1 MQKNCITPLLWAE
14 KSPHATFKKTPIIM
28 KSLFFACLI
37 GSAGLVQATNTYA
50 QTTTVSLHVENQT
63 VGDVLQQIENKTEF
77 SFFYNNRH
85 VDLNRRVSVSM
96 NETNIFKILD
106 AVFDGTDVVYQV
118 VDNRIVLSKRNETLP
133 LVQQSG
139 KKITGTV
146 LDATGMPVIGANVMV
161 KGTTNGTITDM
172 DGKFTLEV
180 DNNATL
186 VVSYIGFANQEIKI
200 GNQTNLSIAMKEDAE
215 ALDELVVVGY
225 GTQKKKDLTGAVS
238 VLEID
243 DLKDTPVSSVDQ
255 MMQGKL
261 SGVNVMPDNMPG
273 GGVAVRVRG
282 FSTIRNNDPLYIVDG
297 IPVEGGI
304 NFLNPNDIAS
314 MQVLKDASSA
324 SIYGARAANG
334 VVIINT
340 KKGKEGEFNVNL
352 DAYFGVQKSA
362 KQLRMLNAQQFGDM
376 LWQAYKNDGKAPSHD
391 VYGSGDTP
399 TIPEYLDDNN
409 LIPSSD
415 VDWVD
420 EILRA
425 AVVQS
430 YNLSFTKADNKS
442 NQLFSLGYF
451 DQQGLIEFSD
461 FKRISGRFNSEYK
474 LFNDH
479 LRIGEN
485 ISLSHSWGTS
495 VTNNAALGGTM
506 YQAYQ
511 FQSITPV
518 KDLEDNYAGNVFSDI
533 PNPMGKLYR
542 NKDNKDKKSRLVG
555 NVFAELSLFEGLM
568 FKTSFG
574 IDYNNNYSRFFSP
587 KYDEINASNELSNLS
602 NKNAW
607 NFNWVF
613 TNTLTYNKKIDNH
626 SFNVLLGMESL
637 RNRYE
642 YFTASRDGFPS
653 DDDNFHYLD
662 AGDVGTQKNS
672 GSATEYSMVSYFG
685 KLDYNFDD
693 RYLFAFT
700 LRRDGSSRLGN
711 NKWGSFP
718 AVSLGWR
725 ISNEPFFDCEKID
738 NLKLRVGWGQNG
750 NSDVPSY
757 ATIDSYKSNP
767 SYSNYPIDGSQ
778 NSVWT
783 GFAQTRNGNPDLK
796 WETTTQTNVGVDLG
810 ILNGELNFVLDYFNK
825 DTKDLLWRR
834 ALPASIGGTNMTVWD
849 NVGKMNNK
857 GFEMEINY
865 QKHINKDFG
874 INVSYNFSVIRNK
887 LTELNGLDYI
897 GLSSSELHGRN
908 FDQETS
914 RSAVGEPIG
923 SFYVYTADG
932 LFQSEAEV
940 NSYKNAD
947 GKLLQPNAQPG
958 DIRFKDINGDGVID
972 SNDRSFVGSPLP
984 DCTMGLTLGFNYKN
998 FDFSAFFQGTFGN
1011 EVYNLTNYLG
1021 EFFSQAQYNKNST
1034 ILDAWR
1040 PDNTNTHIP
1049 RVTLDDPNNNIR
1061 PSTYYVHDASF
1072 VRLKN
1077 LKIGYTLPQN
1087 LADKLSL
1094 KRTYIYLQAQNLF
1107 TITGYEGIDPEVGLQ
1122 SYSSENRNL
1131 DMGVDRGIYP
1141 LPRTFTLGVNVSF

>member
-1 MQKNCITPLLWAE
+1 MLTE
-14 KSPHATFKKTPIIM
+14 
-28 KSLFFACLI
+28 
-37 GSAGLVQATNTYA
+37 SAPKQVQGL
-50 QTTTVSLHVENQT
+50 
-63 VGDVLQQIENKTEF
+63 
-77 SFFYNNRH
+77 
-85 VDLNRRVSVSM
+85 
-96 NETNIFKILD
+96 
-106 AVFDGTDVVYQV
+106 V
-118 VDNRIVLSKRNETLP
+118 VDN
-133 LVQQSG
+133 SG
-139 KKITGTV
+139 MAI
-146 LDATGMPVIGANVMV
+146 IGANVFV
-161 KGTTNGTITDM
+161 KGTTIGTVTDLNGN
-172 DGKFTLEV
+172 FSLEV
-180 DNNATL
+180 PDNAIL
-186 VVSYIGFANQEIKI
+186 VISYIGYLSSEIKVTSSDLKI
-200 GNQTNLSIAMKEDAE
+200 TLREDTQN
-215 ALDELVVVGY
+215 LDEVVVVGY
-225 GTQKKKDLTGAVS
+225 GVAKKKDLTGAVS

-352 DAYFGVQKSA
+352 DAYFGVQQAA
-362 KQLRMLNAQQFGDM
+362 KQLKMLNAQQFGDM
-376 LWQAYKNDGKAPSHD
+376 LWQAYKNDGKTPSHD
-391 VYGSGDTP
+391 VYGHGDVP
-399 TIPEYLDDNN
+399 VIPEYLDENH

-430 YNLSFTKADNKS
+430 YNLSFTKADSKS

-451 DQQGLIEFSD
+451 DQQGLVEFSD

-479 LRIGEN
+479 LRVGEN

-495 VTNNAALGGTM
+495 VSNNSALGGTM

-518 KDLEDNYAGNVFSDI
+518 KDLDGNYAGNVFSDI

-555 NVFAELSLFEGLM
+555 NIFAELSLFDGLTL
-568 FKTSFG
+568 KTSFG
-574 IDYNNNYSRFFSP
+574 VDYNNNYSRFFSP
-587 KYDEINASNELSNLS
+587 KYDEINASQELSSLS
-602 NKNAW
+602 NQNAW

-613 TNTLTYNKKIDNH
+613 TNTLNYNKTFGNH
-626 SFNVLLGMESL
+626 SFNVLLGIESL

-642 YFTASRDGFPS
+642 YFSASRDGFPS

-685 KLDYNFDD
+685 KLDYNFHD

-718 AVSLGWR
+718 AASLGWR
-725 ISNEPFFDCEKID
+725 ISSEPFFDCDMID

-810 ILNGELNFVLDYFNK
+810 LLHGELNFVLDYFNK

-834 ALPASIGGTNMTVWD
+834 ALPASVGGTNMTVWD

-857 GFEMEINY
+857 GFEMEVNY
-865 QKHINKDFG
+865 QKQINSDFG
-874 INVSYNFSVIRNK
+874 FNVAYNFSVIRNEM
-887 LTELNGLDYI
+887 TELNGLDYI

-923 SFYVYTADG
+923 SFFVYTADG

-940 NSYKNAD
+940 NNYTNAN
-947 GKLLQPNAQPG
+947 GQLLQPNAKPG
-958 DIRFKDINGDGVID
+958 DIRFKDINGDGTINSD
-972 SNDRSFVGSPLP
+972 DRSFVGSPLP

-1021 EFFSQAQYNKNST
+1021 EFYSQAQYNKNST

-1040 PDNTNTHIP
+1040 PDNTDTHIP

-1061 PSTYYVHDASF
+1061 PSTYYIHDASF

-1077 LKIGYTLPQN
+1077 LKVGYTLPQN
-1087 LADKLSL
+1087 LAEKMCL
-1094 KRTYIYLQAQNLF
+1094 KRAYIYLQAQNLF